1 MTCDC
6 EVVDK
11 QSIIKHICDEIQDL
25 EMDDPWSAYL
35 EFIDDRFKN
44 ANITWTFTSENTRKW
59 LERVLS
65 NMTKEELIFWAHKE
79 MFCISQLIQKVIVIK
94 D

>member
-6 EVVDK
+6 EIVDK
-11 QSIIKHICDEIQDL
+11 QSIINFICEEIQDL

-35 EFIDDRFKN
+35 EFINDRFKT
-44 ANITWTFTSENTRKW
+44 ATIAWTFTSTNTRKW
-59 LERVLS
+59 FERVLS

-79 MFCISQLIQKVIVIK
+79 MFCIDQVIKKVIVVK